1 MNEIMN
7 KEYVAYHFKRAG
19 CRIPG
24 FGNGCATCPIR
35 RMFNKP
41 CSHLKQDEIIVAGKK
56 LYCTNKEYRDSIKI
70 EIKDYPNF
78 RPYVGGCQ
86 IV

>member
-1 MNEIMN
+1 MILWIKQILYTISNALV
-7 KEYVAYHFKRAG
+7 VAS
-19 CRIPG
+19 PG

-35 RMFNKP
+35 RMYNRT
-41 CSHLKQDEIIVAGKK
+41 CSDLELDEIISAGKK
-56 LYCTNKEYRDSIKI
+56 LYRTNKEYRDSVKI
-70 EIKDYPNF
+70 EVDEYPNF

>member
-1 MNEIMN
+1 MDKADII
-7 KEYVAYHFKRAG
+7 YHFKRAG

-35 RMFNKP
+35 RMYNRT
-41 CSHLKQDEIIVAGKK
+41 CSDLELDEIISAGKK
-56 LYCTNKEYRDSIKI
+56 LYRTNKEYRDSVKI
-70 EIKDYPNF
+70 EVDEYPNF

>member
-1 MNEIMN
+1 MN
-7 KEYVAYHFKRAG
+7 KDNVAYHFKLSG

-35 RMFNKP
+35 RMFNKS
-41 CSHLKQDEIIVAGKK
+41 CSDLELDEIINAGKK
-56 LYCTNKEYRDSIKI
+56 LYRTNKEYRDSVKI
-70 EIKDYPNF
+70 EVEEYPNF
-78 RPYVGGCQ
+78 RHYVGGCQ